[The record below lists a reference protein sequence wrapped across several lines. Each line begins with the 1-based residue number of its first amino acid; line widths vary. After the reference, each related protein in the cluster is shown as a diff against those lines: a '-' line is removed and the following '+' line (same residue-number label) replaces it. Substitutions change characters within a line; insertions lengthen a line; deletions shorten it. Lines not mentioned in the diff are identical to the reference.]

1 MSEFLINATEVYRAD
16 SEEAANYLIET
27 AKEDNSYALIK
38 YNCEHKTRTS
48 KGEIIDEWWKV
59 TLTKRFNDEKEPG
72 TLVRVN
78 YEVK

>member
-38 YNCEHKTRTS
+38 YNCEHKTRTA
-48 KGEIIDEWWKV
+48 KGEIIDEWWRV